1 MEFVESNPLFQNPKS
16 LSYSV
21 LLLQLGSVTELR
33 VDDSL
38 ACYNGVAKSMLPS
51 WGGDQYQKTMGAVPK
66 DTSWINEKVKSTP
79 PADSDTPKKRA
90 RKSSGSKKDNKETEY
105 ASEEGKAKS
114 ETEDPKAAEEE
125 EDNEGNNDSRGKQ
138 LENGDKT
145 EQI

>member
-1 MEFVESNPLFQNPKS
+1 MKPLIIYEDLKCSNILLGEGYHSK
-16 LSYSV
+16 LSDFGLAKV
-21 LLLQLGSVTELR
+21 GSSAR
-33 VDDSL
+33 
-38 ACYNGVAKSMLPS
+38 
-51 WGGDQYQKTMGAVPK
+51 
-66 DTSWINEKVKSTP
+66 INEKVKSTP

-90 RKSSGSKKDNKETEY
+90 RKSSGSKKDNKEIEY

>member
-1 MEFVESNPLFQNPKS
+1 MKPLIIYEDLKCSNILLGEGYHSK
-16 LSYSV
+16 LSDF
-21 LLLQLGSVTELR
+21 G
-33 VDDSL
+33 L
-38 ACYNGVAKSMLPS
+38 AKLPS
-51 WGGDQYQKTMGAVPK
+51 WGGDQYQKTMGVVPE